1 MTKDLLKRL
10 YTHII
15 SRLNGKVDK
24 EDGKGLSSNDYTN
37 ADKTKLD
44 GIETEANKTVVDSSL
59 SSTSTNPVQNKIIK
73 SALDNKS
80 NSNHTHSYAGS
91 SSAGGAASAAKKLV
105 NYNYN
110 GTFYADSDT
119 HYLKLGYWK
128 TATPATCTL
137 LINSDFYHNVHG
149 SSDIIQFRQNN
160 QSSPSNIYC
169 SVSRIAL
176 DSSTRK
182 FYYVKDEINQ
192 RIYLYVYVTD
202 GNGYGTHRISVI
214 QNVDD
219 VWVTEFAPN
228 QTLENQNEIKIYNS
242 GFGKVSTNGSN
253 EFSANKVCDS
263 IDFVG
268 GNNVTLTPD
277 KANKKITIAAK
288 DTVYTHPSYTSR
300 SSGLYKITVNSTG
313 HVSGAT
319 SVAKSDITGLG
330 IASNIKVSP
339 DSTTANPTYQ
349 NGVEDPYLVLTN
361 GSSVLSSIR
370 INGDNDLTVSAGTS
384 DGISIGLDQRQ
395 YLCTI
400 TIMDNDYR
408 SSNGSSGNSCQY
420 ECRYTRLLNM
430 VYITSMGEYTG
441 TNTFNFGSSPVWLS
455 GLPFVPA
462 YNVDVPL
469 AASQSGSSTHNS
481 EVWVHLSTSDN
492 HFISCNS
499 TTQPI
504 YRFQFRYYAV
514 NGT

>member
-1 MTKDLLKRL
+1 MTKDLIKRL

-44 GIETEANKTVVDSSL
+44 GIETGANKTIVDSSL
-59 SSTSTNPVQNKIIK
+59 SSTSTNPVQNKVIK

-80 NSNHTHSYAGS
+80 NSNHTHNYAGS
-91 SSAGGAASAAKKLV
+91 SSAGGAA
-105 NYNYN
+105 
-110 GTFYADSDT
+110 T
-119 HYLKLGYWK
+119 
-128 TATPATCTL
+128 
-137 LINSDFYHNVHG
+137 
-149 SSDIIQFRQNN
+149 
-160 QSSPSNIYC
+160 
-169 SVSRIAL
+169 
-176 DSSTRK
+176 
-182 FYYVKDEINQ
+182 
-192 RIYLYVYVTD
+192 
-202 GNGYGTHRISVI
+202 
-214 QNVDD
+214 
-219 VWVTEFAPN
+219 
-228 QTLENQNEIKIYNS
+228 
-242 GFGKVSTNGSN
+242 
-253 EFSANKVCDS
+253 SANKLNTNAGSATQPVY
-263 IDFVG
+263 F
-268 GNNVTLTPD
+268 NNGVPVATTYSL
-277 KANKKITIAAK
+277 NKTVPADAAFT

-330 IASNIKVSP
+330 IASDIKVSP
-339 DSTTANPTYQ
+339 DPTTANPTYQ

-408 SSNGSSGNSCQY
+408 SSNGSCGNSCQY
-420 ECRYTRLLNM
+420 ECRYKRLLDM
-430 VYITSMGEYTG
+430 VYITSIGEYTG
-441 TNTFNFGSSPVWLS
+441 TNLFNFDSSPVWLS

-469 AASQSGSSTHNS
+469 AASQNGSSTHNS
-481 EVWVHLSTSDN
+481 EVWVHLSTSGN

-499 TTQPI
+499 TNQPI